1 MLMQHWDNTGWQ
13 PDIDRIAHLRLWDRK
28 RWQDIQRLGRG
39 LAMTEPFA
47 HRALEQPGQI
57 GAMPAEGDRRVEG
70 GGTQS
75 SL

>member
-28 RWQDIQRLGRG
+28 RWQEIQRLGRG

-47 HRALEQPGQI
+47 HRALGQPGQI

>member
-1 MLMQHWDNTGWQ
+1 M
-13 PDIDRIAHLRLWDRK
+13 
-28 RWQDIQRLGRG
+28 GRG

-57 GAMPAEGDRRVEG
+57 GAMPAEGDRRVERD
-70 GGTQS
+70 GTQS